1 MGFMTPGIS
10 TTEWMAERLADAL
23 TQRAEASTISRDGV
37 PIAAPLS
44 NLERRVQDLE
54 ERVKRLLLVNS
65 AMWSLFAEK
74 LGCTDEDLAAR
85 MEELDLKDGRKDGV
99 VQAGLHECPSCRR
112 KVSPKRDRCLYCGS
126 ALGVPPHAAL

>member
-37 PIAAPLS
+37 PLAAPLS
-44 NLERRVQDLE
+44 TLERRVQDLE
-54 ERVKRLLLVNS
+54 DRVKRLLLINN
-65 AMWSLFAEK
+65 AMWSMLSEK

-85 MEELDLKDGRKDGV
+85 MEELDLKDGRKDGAV
-99 VQAGLHECPSCRR
+99 HAGLHQCPSCQR
-112 KVSPKRDRCLYCGS
+112 KVSPKRDRCFYCGS
-126 ALGVPPHAAL
+126 ALGVAPHTAL